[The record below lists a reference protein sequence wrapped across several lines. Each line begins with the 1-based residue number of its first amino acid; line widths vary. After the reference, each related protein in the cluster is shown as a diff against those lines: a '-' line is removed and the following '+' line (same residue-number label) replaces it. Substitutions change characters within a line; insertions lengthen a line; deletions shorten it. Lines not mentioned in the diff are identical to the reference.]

1 MKFLYI
7 FPYLLVVWT
16 MFIFSYQSYTDESY
30 GGVLFYLILIGTFIY
45 LAKNKYKAVQE
56 KKYNLTNII
65 AINVGL
71 LPLLYANLM
80 LSPIVLRGEAINESG
95 MIFVLVLIYSPII
108 YAGTSIILT
117 VYSYLK
123 NKLNT

>member
-123 NKLNT
+123 TS

>member
-1 MKFLYI
+1 
-7 FPYLLVVWT
+7 
-16 MFIFSYQSYTDESY
+16 MFIFSYQNYTDESY
-30 GGVLFYLILIGTFIY
+30 GDVLFYLILIGTFIY
-45 LAKNKYKAVQE
+45 FAKNKYKAVQE

-108 YAGTSIILT
+108 YTGILIILT

-123 NKLNT
+123 NKPST

>member
-30 GGVLFYLILIGTFIY
+30 GGILFYLILIGTFIY

-71 LPLLYANLM
+71 LPLLFANLM
-80 LSPIVLRGEAINESG
+80 LSPIVMQGEAINESG

-108 YAGTSIILT
+108 YAGTLIILT
-117 VYSYLK
+117 LYSYLK
-123 NKLNT
+123 NRLST

>member
-1 MKFLYI
+1 
-7 FPYLLVVWT
+7 